1 MTALN
6 RNQDTLVLVMP
17 SSAPVTGNR
26 ANTGRGWLTGTV
38 SAGTEDGTTVNSM
51 GGQAGGKEGGKGGGK
66 ESGTIVSTID
76 GGSVGGTITI
86 SVGVSIPVR
95 CFREIGV
102 ALGTDGSGEGLLISG
117 IIGVLVGTGTIA
129 VLVGAII
136 GVLFGTGMIGVA
148 VAGSGLGVI
157 FARTVAKVDGTNTA
171 NTSSSSRSNS
181 ATRIRKIL
189 FMFGIHPHEPLA

>member
-6 RNQDTLVLVMP
+6 RNQDTLVFVMP

-26 ANTGRGWLTGTV
+26 ANTDRGWLTGTV
-38 SAGTEDGTTVNSM
+38 VTGTEDGTTVNTI
-51 GGQAGGKEGGKGGGK
+51 GGKEGGKGGGK
-66 ESGTIVSTID
+66 ESGTMVSTMD
-76 GGSVGGTITI
+76 GGSVGGTTTVG
-86 SVGVSIPVR
+86 VGVSIPVR

-102 ALGTDGSGEGLLISG
+102 ALGADGSGEGVLISG

-129 VLVGAII
+129 VLVGAMI
-136 GVLFGTGMIGVA
+136 GILLGTGPIGVA

-157 FARTVAKVDGTNTA
+157 FARTVAKVGGTNTA
-171 NTSSSSRSNS
+171 NTSSSSSSSS

-189 FMFGIHPHEPLA
+189 FMFGNP